1 MENRTEALILF
12 MLVVMAMILDF
23 TLFMSMIISITI
35 VATTIQNY
43 VPKALDFEYAYNIL
57 LMIVLFMIMT
67 ISLNNFFNVFI

>member
-12 MLVVMAMILDF
+12 TLVVMAMILDF
-23 TLFMSMIISITI
+23 TLFMPMLISLTI

-57 LMIVLFMIMT
+57 LMILLFMLMT
-67 ISLNNFFNVFI
+67 ILLNNFFNIFI